1 MTALYSRPT
10 KQFSLH
16 YSTPNNCSAPFV
28 PREDQMQDAGALI
41 AVFEDHRMAEMAV
54 RKLIAA
60 GFDMKRLSVVGKGYR
75 ADENSVGF
83 YNVGDRIKFWGER
96 GEFWGGLWG
105 LFSGGLFMTVP
116 VIGHVVVVGYLVG
129 DIITGVESAVLVG
142 GLSAIGAG
150 LHGIGVPAESVIQ
163 YEAEVRADGLLVMAH
178 GPAEQML
185 QARSIQAA
193 LSPLRL
199 DLHSTS

>member
-1 MTALYSRPT
+1 
-10 KQFSLH
+10 
-16 YSTPNNCSAPFV
+16 
-28 PREDQMQDAGALI
+28 MQDAGALI
-41 AVFEDHRMAEMAV
+41 AVFEDHRLAEMAV
-54 RKLIAA
+54 KELIAA
-60 GFDMKRLSVVGKGYR
+60 GFDTKRLSVVGKGYNTH
-75 ADENSVGF
+75 ENSVGF

-105 LFSGGLFMTVP
+105 LFFGGLFITIP

-129 DIITGVESAVLVG
+129 DIITGVEGAALAG

-163 YEAEVRADGLLVMAH
+163 YEAVVRADGLLVIAH

-185 QARSIQAA
+185 QARAIQAA
-193 LSPLRL
+193 LCPLRL
-199 DLHSTS
+199 DIHSSG